1 MKATEVALGTAGVAG
16 GLLSAGLAES
26 KVPEL
31 MLYPEVGGLVLAG
44 IGFGLS
50 RSKAIS
56 WLGWGLVLC
65 GLAYTGVSLINR
77 ARIAMAK
84 RKKTTIPGAT
94 GGTIFAGSG
103 EYYA

>member
-1 MKATEVALGTAGVAG
+1 MKATEVALGTVGVAG

-50 RSKAIS
+50 RIKAIS

-65 GLAYTGVSLINR
+65 GLAYVGVSLINR
-77 ARIAMAK
+77 VRIAIVK
-84 RKKTTIPGAT
+84 RKETVTTQV
-94 GGTIFAGSG
+94 GGGGSQPW
-103 EYYA
+103 A